1 VRRMSVEDVLLHE
14 QRGSVLIVTLNRPA
28 VRNAISGDMM
38 REIAIAVE
46 NAEHDDT
53 IRVVVLAAA
62 GDKAFSAGMD
72 LRSIAIGEDVQPP
85 EAFLRLLAGEVGVP
99 VISAVNGVA
108 VGAGCEIAFGS
119 DVVVASSNA
128 SFGLPEAKRGLF
140 AGSGVMH
147 VAKRLPL
154 GVALEMVL
162 TGDPIDAQRARD
174 LGFVNQVVSPG
185 EVLDRALTLA
195 NKIAANAP
203 LGVAASKELVRIV
216 AYGSPDA
223 QRRLEEWLTIV
234 FSSDDAKEGAA
245 AFIEKRTPT
254 WKGR

>member
-1 VRRMSVEDVLLHE
+1 MGGAVLLDE
-14 QRGSVLIVTLNRPA
+14 QHGPVLIVTLNRPA
-28 VRNAISGDMM
+28 VRNAISGEMM
-38 REIAIAVE
+38 RELADAVE
-46 NAEHDDT
+46 RAEGDHD
-53 IRVVVLAAA
+53 IRVIILA
-62 GDKAFSAGMD
+62 GSGEKAFCAGMD
-72 LRSIAIGEDVQPP
+72 LRSISSGENVRPP
-85 EAFLRLLAGEVGVP
+85 AAFLRLLSGEVGVP

-119 DVVVASSNA
+119 DVVIASTDA
-128 SFGLPEAKRGLF
+128 SFGLPEVKRGLF

-162 TGDPIDAQRARD
+162 TGDRIDAQRALE
-174 LGFVNQVVSPG
+174 LGFVNAVVSPG
-185 EVLDRALTLA
+185 DVLGHALTLA
-195 NKIAANAP
+195 DTIAANAP
-203 LGVAASKELVRIV
+203 LGVAASKELVRKV

-223 QRRLEEWLTIV
+223 ERRLEEWLAVV
-234 FSSDDAKEGAA
+234 FTSDDAKEGAA

>member
-1 VRRMSVEDVLLHE
+1 MSEDVLLHE
-14 QRGSVLIVTLNRPA
+14 QRGPVLIVTLNRPA

-38 REIAIAVE
+38 RDLALAVE
-46 NAEHDDT
+46 KAEHDDS
-53 IRVVVLAAA
+53 IRVVVLVGA
-62 GDKAFSAGMD
+62 GGKAFSAGMD
-72 LRSIAIGEDVQPP
+72 LRSIAAAGDVQPP
-85 EAFLRLLAGEVGVP
+85 DAFLRLLAGEVTVP

-119 DVVVASSNA
+119 DLVVASSDA
-128 SFGLPEAKRGLF
+128 SFGLPEARRGLF

-174 LGFVNQVVSPG
+174 LGMVNAVASPG
-185 EVLDRALTLA
+185 EVLDHALTLA
-195 NKIAANAP
+195 DRIAANAP
-203 LGVAASKELVRIV
+203 LGIAASKELVRKV

-223 QRRLEEWLTIV
+223 QRRREEWMAVV
-234 FSSDDAKEGAA
+234 FSSEDAKEGAA

>member
-1 VRRMSVEDVLLHE
+1 MSADVLLHE
-14 QRGSVLIVTLNRPA
+14 QRGPVLVVTLNRPA
-28 VRNAISGDMM
+28 VRNAISGEMM
-38 REIAIAVE
+38 RGIADSVE
-46 NAEHDDT
+46 RAEQDDT
-53 IRVVVLAAA
+53 IRVVILAGA
-62 GDKAFSAGMD
+62 GEKAFCAGMD
-72 LRSIAIGEDVQPP
+72 LRSIAGGGDVQPP
-85 EAFLRLLAGEVGVP
+85 DAFLRLLAGEVGVP

-119 DVVVASSNA
+119 DVVIASSEA
-128 SFGLPEAKRGLF
+128 SFGLPEVRRGLF

-162 TGDPIDAQRARD
+162 TGDRIDAQRALA
-174 LGFVNQVVSPG
+174 LGFVNAVVPPG

-195 NKIAANAP
+195 DRIAANAP
-203 LGVAASKELVRIV
+203 LGVAASKELVRKV

-223 QRRLEEWLTIV
+223 ERRLEEWLAVV
-234 FSSDDAKEGAA
+234 FTSDDAKEGAL
-245 AFIEKRTPT
+245 AFIEKRTPA